1 MPNTVHQ
8 RNAKQ
13 NHEISPYT
21 CQNDY
26 HTCQMVIIK
35 RNTSNKCSW
44 RYGKKGTSYTGA
56 ATVKTEISQKTKNR
70 TII

>member
-1 MPNTVHQ
+1 MPNTVII
-8 RNAKQ
+8 REMQ
-13 NHEISPYT
+13 NKTMRSHLILVR
-21 CQNDY
+21 
-26 HTCQMVIIK
+26 MIIK